1 MYQKKI
7 PVSLYCGLHY
17 FKEILNGKWKL
28 MLIHYI
34 SEGFLR
40 PSELQRV
47 IPKAD
52 RRVMNRQLEELVLH
66 GFITKKIYDGKLSKV
81 EYKLTSLGENLLP
94 LIYEIERWG
103 QENQSVIEKAMKKDP
118 KFEHVV

>member
-81 EYKLTSLGENLLP
+81 EYRLTSLGENLLP

-103 QENQSVIEKAMKKDP
+103 QENQSVIEKAMKNDP